1 MNKDTSTMPQ
11 NVVKYVRAGV
21 GMINWVLLLCNIGHG
36 VLFWIYDAHIL
47 FVYNCLSIVSLAFG
61 CIMLKLNKKWTYII
75 TVYLGIFIFMI
86 LAVICLGWEYG
97 FQQYCIGFVASFI
110 FTDFY
115 MSKDRKFA
123 KSTKIVVAFD
133 VLLYIGLRLWTY
145 EHPYIYLID
154 NKILVLSFYI
164 VNSLLGFAFLV
175 MYMIIYSKTVQ
186 RLENSLTEMA
196 NKDPLTGIS
205 NRRKMQEMLNHVLQ
219 EYETQKYQ
227 TVIAMLDIDYF
238 KKINDTYGHDAG
250 DEVLVTLAKILL
262 EKHVED
268 EGFHVSR
275 WGGEEFLIFYER
287 HQKSKE
293 DVIQEFDAL
302 RQQIEDTVIEYNNKQ
317 ISITVTI
324 GLAFYEKGKT
334 THTLLKEADENL
346 YEGKNAGRNRVYV
359 SQILKGTEE

>member
-11 NVVKYVRAGV
+11 NVVKYVRMGV
-21 GMINWVLLLCNIGHG
+21 RLINVVLLLCHIGFG
-36 VLFWIYDAHIL
+36 ILFW
-47 FVYNCLSIVSLAFG
+47 VYNAKALFIYSCFSNVAFLVGCL
-61 CIMLKLNKKWTYII
+61 MLKYNKKWAYI
-75 TVYLGIFIFMI
+75 TTLYLDIFLFMI
-86 LAVICLGWEYG
+86 MAVIYLGWEYG
-97 FQQYCIGFVASFI
+97 FQQYCISFVASFI

-115 MSKDRKFA
+115 MSQDRKFS
-123 KSTKIVVAFD
+123 KNTKIIVAFD
-133 VLLYIGLRLWTY
+133 VLLYVGLRLWTY
-145 EHPYIYLID
+145 EHPYVYFID
-154 NKILVLSFYI
+154 NEVLVSLFYI
-164 VNSLLGFAFLV
+164 FNSLIGFAFLI
-175 MYMIIYSKTVQ
+175 MYMIIYSRTVQ

-205 NRRKMQEMLNHVLQ
+205 NRRKMQDMLKHVLK
-219 EYETQKYQ
+219 EYETQQYQ

-262 EKHVED
+262 NKHGAN

-275 WGGEEFLIFYER
+275 WGGEEFLVFYER
-287 HQKSKE
+287 YQKSEE
-293 DVIQEFDAL
+293 DVIREFDAL
-302 RQQIEDTVIEYNNKQ
+302 RQQIEDTVIDYNGKE

-334 THTLLKEADENL
+334 IHALIKEADENL